1 MFVNVRDAP
10 RGRPAIVTMCSAGL
24 VRPKG
29 AGMRIAI
36 RKRLRQGIVA
46 SLLAV
51 AITLPGGAR
60 PAQAFDPATIST
72 WIAIANSAYNLI
84 KNLLGSGAS
93 ADQIKAAVQQIQA
106 SIAASRDQIISHVD
120 ALATANAQA
129 CAHHH
134 VIEFADIDQFSPD
147 TLQQWAQ
154 DATGCVTLIDS
165 LIKVV
170 TDKSQVD
177 ELNLA
182 ANVVGPIALA
192 ARMRAG
198 FSTTGLSAALR
209 DSNNAA
215 LTQLA
220 AACITRNEI
229 GPNYSYVIQVYSC
242 TAYNGYA
249 EARHQVYPATTQPP
263 IDSVAVQNAATVN
276 TSRALSTAVLPTLQ
290 F

>member
-1 MFVNVRDAP
+1 
-10 RGRPAIVTMCSAGL
+10 
-24 VRPKG
+24 
-29 AGMRIAI
+29 MRIKS
-36 RKRLRQGIVA
+36 RRLRQGIVA
-46 SLLAV
+46 SVLAV
-51 AITLPGGAR
+51 AVTLPGGAR

-93 ADQIKAAVQQIQA
+93 NDQIKAAVQQIQA
-106 SIAASRDQIISHVD
+106 SIEASKNQIISHVD
-120 ALATANAQA
+120 ALATADAQA
-129 CAHHH
+129 CASHH
-134 VIEFADIDQFSPD
+134 VIEFADINQFSPD

-192 ARMRAG
+192 ARLRAG
-198 FSTTGLSAALR
+198 FSTSGLTASLR

-249 EARHQVYPATTQPP
+249 EQRQQIYPAVNQPP
-263 IDSVAVQNAATVN
+263 INPTAVANQATVN
-276 TSRALSTAVLPTLQ
+276 TSRAVSVAVLPALQ

>member
-1 MFVNVRDAP
+1 MKR
-10 RGRPAIVTMCSAGL
+10 
-24 VRPKG
+24 
-29 AGMRIAI
+29 
-36 RKRLRQGIVA
+36 RLRQGIVA

-51 AITLPGGAR
+51 TITLPGGAR

-72 WIAIANSAYNLI
+72 WIAVANAAYNLV
-84 KNLLGSGAS
+84 KNLISSGAS

-106 SIAASRDQIISHVD
+106 SIDSAKTQILSHVD
-120 ALATANAQA
+120 ALATADAQA
-129 CAHHH
+129 CARHH
-134 VIEFADIDQFSPD
+134 VIEFDDINQMTVD

-154 DATGCVTLIDS
+154 DATGCAVLIDS

-177 ELNLA
+177 QLNLA
-182 ANVVGPIALA
+182 ANMVGPIALA
-192 ARMRAG
+192 ARVRAG
-198 FSTTGLSAALR
+198 FSTAGLTATLR

-215 LTQLA
+215 LSQLA
-220 AACITRNEI
+220 AACLTRNEI

-249 EARHQVYPATTQPP
+249 EARQQVYPATSQPP
-263 IDSVAVQNAATVN
+263 INPTAVANQATAN
-276 TSRALSTAVLPTLQ
+276 TSRAVSVAVLPTLQ

>member
-1 MFVNVRDAP
+1 MKN
-10 RGRPAIVTMCSAGL
+10 
-24 VRPKG
+24 
-29 AGMRIAI
+29 
-36 RKRLRQGIVA
+36 RLRRGMIAAV
-46 SLLAV
+46 LAV
-51 AITLPGGAR
+51 AVTLPGGAR

-72 WIAIANSAYNLI
+72 WIALANNAYNLV

-106 SIAASRDQIISHVD
+106 SIKAAQDTIIHHVD
-120 ALATANAQA
+120 ALAAADAQA
-129 CAHHH
+129 CANHH
-134 VIEFADIDQFSPD
+134 VIEFADINQFTPD
-147 TLQQWAQ
+147 VLQQWAQ
-154 DATGCVTLIDS
+154 NATGCVTLIDS

-170 TDKSQVD
+170 TDKAQVD

-198 FSTTGLSAALR
+198 FSTSGLTAALR

-215 LTQLA
+215 VTQLA

-229 GPNYSYVIQVYSC
+229 GPNYSYVIQIYSC

-249 EARHQVYPATTQPP
+249 EQRQQVYPPTNQPP
-263 IDSVAVQNAATVN
+263 INQAAVQTQATIN
-276 TSRALSTAVLPTLQ
+276 TSRAVSLAVLPTLQ